1 MLEESLAPVF
11 RVGNVA
17 DAVAWYQRLGF
28 QLHFE
33 HSAGPG
39 FSRTQAVVGRGA
51 LHLVLSDC
59 EEDGRP
65 EGLVILRVADDV
77 ESIASEFN
85 VAVQN
90 WVIGKQVELRDPD
103 GNRIRIVAPK
113 LPPSWKGPADAPR

>member
-28 QLHFE
+28 HLEFE
-33 HSAGPG
+33 HSAGRG
-39 FSRTQAVVGRGA
+39 FSKTQAVVGRGA
-51 LHLVLSDC
+51 LHLILSDC

-65 EGLVILRVADDV
+65 EALVILRVSEDV

-85 VAVQN
+85 VAVQT
-90 WVIGKQVELRDPD
+90 WVIGKQVEIRDPD
-103 GNRIRIVAPK
+103 GNRVRVVAPQ
-113 LPPSWKGPADAPR
+113 LPASSKIPANDPS